1 MCPAAWGSNAGRA
14 QPQGHGWSSLPQS
27 EVRGQGMLARA
38 QAVTASW
45 DVAAKP
51 PGCPQLTESRW
62 ALGALPRHLWPL
74 LRPPPPHSTCWH
86 LQLAGEEKVVSGGGG
101 PTVEP
106 HVSKALTWPDSAR
119 PRASAVYSGGPHR
132 LLDASL
138 PHPRPGIPL
147 PWASPAPPALHHS
160 CDWADAVC

>member
-86 LQLAGEEKVVSGGGG
+86 LQLAGEEKVVSGGG
-101 PTVEP
+101 
-106 HVSKALTWPDSAR
+106 A
-119 PRASAVYSGGPHR
+119 HR
-132 LLDASL
+132 GATCQQSSHLAGFSQTQGECCLLRGAT
-138 PHPRPGIPL
+138 
-147 PWASPAPPALHHS
+147 PAPGRFPSPSQAWHPPPLGFT
-160 CDWADAVC
+160 CTPCTPPLL